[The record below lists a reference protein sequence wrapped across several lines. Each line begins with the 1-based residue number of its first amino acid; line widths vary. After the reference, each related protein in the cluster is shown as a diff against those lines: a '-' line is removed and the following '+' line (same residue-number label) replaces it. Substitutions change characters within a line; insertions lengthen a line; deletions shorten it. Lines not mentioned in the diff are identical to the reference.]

1 VAKRKPSK
9 NYLLDTSIILD
20 DPENIEHIYQ
30 KGQNRVFITDI
41 VLSELNKKKDLH
53 NETGF
58 FAREF
63 FRMINGENGKEVKKE
78 SFFKG
83 VIVEE
88 NDHLREMYLKNSLFN
103 IPIYI
108 IYRQSYKTRGLDHGL
123 NDAKIVEI
131 ARDYGLKLLTNDIAL
146 KIQALAEDIE
156 AESLKRDRVEN
167 PDEIDFFD
175 RVLVP
180 KDYDFN
186 KLSKRK
192 GFSELSDW
200 SAIEVDEEDKQEGDK
215 YLTGKKYFGLK
226 IDGRFEEIDL
236 DDLINTTK
244 PYIRPINLE
253 QKFYYAMLIHPQNR
267 ITVCTGSTGSG
278 KTLIA
283 LQAGV
288 QLVKQGVVDGIV
300 YIRNTVT
307 STDKEAELGFRKG
320 DEATKLSYFMYPLY
334 SAINFTIE
342 KMRKE
347 SINKRV
353 EYAGDVNTIQRQAAT
368 ELFMS
373 RHNIEVY
380 DIAHARG
387 ITIAK
392 KFVIFD
398 EVQNASNATV
408 KLIGTRVGEDS
419 RIVFLGDWAQID
431 HPYLSKFRNGL
442 VTMLKKAKEDSFV
455 AGIQLR
461 HTIRSEVAGWFQ
473 KNL

>member
-1 VAKRKPSK
+1 MAKVKVPK

-41 VLSELNKKKDLH
+41 VLSELNKKKELH

-63 FRMINGENGKEVKKE
+63 FRMINSENGKEVKRE
-78 SFFKG
+78 SLFRDIPSKSD
-83 VIVEE
+83 
-88 NDHLREMYLKNSLFN
+88 DHLREMYLKCSNTT
-103 IPIYI
+103 IPIYV
-108 IYRQSYKTRGLDHGL
+108 IYRQSYRSRELEHGL

-131 ARDYGLKLLTNDIAL
+131 AKDYRLKLLTNDIAL
-146 KIQALAEDIE
+146 KIQALAQNIE
-156 AESLKRDRVEN
+156 ADSLRRDRVEN
-167 PDEIDFFD
+167 PDEIEFFAKIS
-175 RVLVP
+175 VP

-192 GFSELSDW
+192 AFSELSDW
-200 SAIEVDEEDKQEGDK
+200 SAIEVDEEDKQEGDR

-226 IDGRFEEIDL
+226 VGGRFEEIDL

-244 PYIRPINLE
+244 PYIKPINLE
-253 QKFYYAMLIHPQNR
+253 QKFYYSMLIHPQNR

-283 LQAGV
+283 LQAGLW
-288 QLVKQGVVDGIV
+288 LVKQGVVDGIV

-347 SINKRV
+347 SINKRI
-353 EYAGDVNTIQRQAAT
+353 EYAGDVNTVQRQAAT
-368 ELFMS
+368 ELFMN

-387 ITIAK
+387 ITIAR

-398 EVQNASNATV
+398 EVQNSSNATV
-408 KLIGTRVGEDS
+408 KLIGTRIGEDS
-419 RIVFLGDWAQID
+419 RIVFLGDWTQID

-442 VTMLKKAKEDSFV
+442 VTMLKKAKEDNFV

-461 HTIRSEVAGWFQ
+461 QTIRSEVAGWFQ

>member
-1 VAKRKPSK
+1 MAKIKTLK

-30 KGQNRVFITDI
+30 KGQNKVFITDV

-63 FRMINGENGKEVKKE
+63 FRMINGENGKEVKRE
-78 SFFKG
+78 SLFKDG
-83 VIVEE
+83 LQESD
-88 NDHLREMYLKNSLFN
+88 DHLREMYLKCSNTV
-103 IPIYI
+103 IPIYV

-146 KIQALAEDIE
+146 KIQALAQNIE
-156 AESLKRDRVEN
+156 ADSLRRDRVEN

-175 RVLVP
+175 KVLVP

-200 SAIEVDEEDKQEGDK
+200 SAIEVNEEDKQEGDK

-253 QKFYYAMLIHPQNR
+253 QKFYYSMLIHPQNR

-288 QLVKQGVVDGIV
+288 WLVKQGVVDGIV

-307 STDKEAELGFRKG
+307 STDKESELGFRKG
-320 DEATKLSYFMYPLY
+320 DEATKLGYFMYPLY

-347 SINKRV
+347 SINKRI
-353 EYAGDVNTIQRQAAT
+353 EYAGDVNTVQRQAAT
-368 ELFMS
+368 ELFMN